1 MGSHPEPRT
10 PRHEPREQRRAR
22 RDSLAAYQS
31 PILSRSLGQL
41 ASTVPPYFALIA
53 SMYAGLHLSIWLTFA
68 LAFPAAGFVVRT
80 FIVQHDCGHGSF
92 FASRGANNIT
102 GWVCSLI
109 TFTPYAN
116 WRRHHAQHHAAW
128 NNLDRRHEGA
138 DIYSTCLTVREYRAF
153 SPIHR
158 WFSRLVRHPLISQVL
173 IPPLVFLVVY
183 RFPGS
188 TPASWR
194 RERISVHLT
203 NLALVAVFAM
213 QVLTFGIW
221 PVVLVH
227 LPVITIAGIVGVWIF
242 SVQHRFENALWAR
255 QDCWDPTQ
263 AALHGSSYLH
273 LPRVLQWFTGNIG
286 FHHLH
291 HLVPR
296 IPNYR
301 LQACHLARP
310 DISSEATALS
320 FGQALLA
327 VRYALWDEDTGR
339 MVTFGETRRR

>member
-1 MGSHPEPRT
+1 M
-10 PRHEPREQRRAR
+10 PRHKMPEQRRAQLA
-22 RDSLAAYQS
+22 SLAAYQF

-53 SMYAGLHLSIWLTFA
+53 LMYTGLHVSIWLTFA

-80 FIVQHDCGHGSF
+80 FIIQHDCGHGSF
-92 FASRGANNIT
+92 FASRTANNAT

-116 WRRHHAQHHAAW
+116 WRRHHAQHHATW

-138 DIYSTCLTVREYRAF
+138 DIYSTCLTVSEYRAF
-153 SPIHR
+153 SPLHR

-173 IPPLVFLVVY
+173 VPPFVFLVVY
-183 RFPGS
+183 RFPCD
-188 TPASWR
+188 TPLSWR
-194 RERISVHLT
+194 HERSSVHLT
-203 NLALVAVFAM
+203 TLALAVVFATQM
-213 QVLTFGIW
+213 LMFGIW
-221 PVVLVH
+221 PVILVQ
-227 LPVITIAGIVGVWIF
+227 LPVIAISGIVGVWIF
-242 SVQHRFENALWAR
+242 SVQHRFETALWAR
-255 QDCWDPTQ
+255 RESWDPIQ
-263 AALHGSSYLH
+263 AALHGSSYLR

-301 LQACHLARP
+301 LQACHLAHP
-310 DISSEATALS
+310 EISGEATALS
-320 FGQALLA
+320 LEQALLA
-327 VRYALWDEDTGR
+327 VRYALWDEDMGR
-339 MVTFGETRRR
+339 MRTFDEVVSGEACPQ